1 MSLLQTYQ
9 AIAEQEWIDIPQGWL
24 QGRTIYG
31 GLVAGLMMQKAQ
43 YCIADPEKRL
53 LSSSVTFVGPVQQG
67 RARLTAEI
75 LRQGKSVTSIEV
87 RLWQD
92 DAVQS
97 ILIASFGVARES
109 SIVVQQ
115 ERTAPNFAPVS
126 ELPVTQHHPLAPECF
141 QQMDLV
147 WAEGQYPFSAS
158 HKPDFAGWIAL
169 SLNSTAIA
177 P

>member
-1 MSLLQTYQ
+1 M
-9 AIAEQEWIDIPQGWL
+9 
-24 QGRTIYG
+24 
-31 GLVAGLMMQKAQ
+31 
-43 YCIADPEKRL
+43 
-53 LSSSVTFVGPVQQG
+53 TFVGPVQQG

-115 ERTAPNFAPVS
+115 ERTAPK
-126 ELPVTQHHPLAPECF
+126 
-141 QQMDLV
+141 
-147 WAEGQYPFSAS
+147 FSTCNGIACYTAS
-158 HKPDFAGWIAL
+158 SF
-169 SLNSTAIA
+169 ST
-177 P
+177 